1 MRSTALEV
9 LAPQGRLSYRF
20 HSLEDRIVKRFMR
33 HHSRG
38 AWVPAG
44 IPLTEEQLRSMGGR
58 TLKALGKMMPSEAEV
73 ADNLRA
79 RSSVLRIAERMPA

>member
-1 MRSTALEV
+1 
-9 LAPQGRLSYRF
+9 Q
-20 HSLEDRIVKRFMR
+20 
-33 HHSRG
+33 
-38 AWVPAG
+38 VPAG

-73 ADNLRA
+73 ADNPRA